1 MSLDRALTQ
10 GEFAAL
16 VGITQQAVSDLQ
28 RRHVLRTDV
37 TGAAWLLA
45 YCEHLREQAAG
56 RAGQLAEA
64 RAALDNERREEIAMR
79 NAVKRREFLPAVMI
93 AQVVALAGRQIA
105 GILDGVVP
113 AVRRR
118 WPDISA
124 EQLRVLETEIV
135 RARNVAAGI
144 NTGMLLEDAAED
156 EAATVQGN

>member
-1 MSLDRALTQ
+1 MLDRALTQ

-28 RRHVLRTDV
+28 KRHVLRQSV

-79 NAVKRREFLPAVMI
+79 NAVKRREYLPAVII
-93 AQVVALAGRQIA
+93 AQVLARMGRQIA
-105 GILDGVVP
+105 GILDGLVP

-118 WPDISA
+118 WPELTA
-124 EQLRVLETEIV
+124 EQLRVLEAEIA
-135 RARNVAAGI
+135 RARNLAAAI
-144 NTGMLLEDAAED
+144 SVDDLAADD
-156 EAATVQGN
+156 EAAAEEAA